1 MTTYAAESAARN
13 IRSNHE
19 DRDQD
24 QTVPTVETLT
34 RETHGMLERTG
45 VRLSPSRVGR
55 LCRDYVNIVATKG
68 VSFGAYLANAVA
80 LTVRPSTS
88 SIRCTTDSAT
98 PTRPARAPCVG
109 CCGVVAS
116 ESRQRETPPGEGGV
130 SEDSWRRIRFHYRA
144 GSRRRA
150 NHQVPC
156 VSSPAA
162 R

>member
-80 LTVRPSTS
+80 LTGATQHEFDSVYYRLCYSDPTGESAVR
-88 SIRCTTDSAT
+88 RVL
-98 PTRPARAPCVG
+98 RG
-109 CCGVVAS
+109 G
-116 ESRQRETPPGEGGV
+116 RE
-130 SEDSWRRIRFHYRA
+130 
-144 GSRRRA
+144 
-150 NHQVPC
+150 
-156 VSSPAA
+156 
-162 R
+162 